1 MTGRA
6 GKGALDSF
14 CALSSLSHEN
24 SPLLPSL
31 MSQGEAITRIASGII
46 RDLSLYIVIAV
57 LLGTLQEECPWL
69 IPAPLRV

>member
-1 MTGRA
+1 MKIR
-6 GKGALDSF
+6 
-14 CALSSLSHEN
+14 
-24 SPLLPSL
+24 LLQSL

-69 IPAPLRV
+69 IPAALRV